1 MDSRFIIYF
10 IFICLKNLAL
20 SWTAS
25 RINKGIKISFIEL
38 GAITAFSETA
48 GFCFIVLQSQPA
60 NWLLW
65 WEEKVSL
72 NILSCFFG
80 FVISVA
86 LSVLLLFLLLL
97 LKNQL
102 KRGFVKLT
110 ACVLLMCSPYLFFLA
125 DTQRLFTVAAIGL
138 FGLFL
143 PIFVSALFSNCVF
156 VIGKRL
162 NKKQEVKD
170 FRFGEVIAA
179 LITRYFG
186 LASAFLVLIFT
197 PLKLERLLYVNTSET
212 ILLPITAFTIAI
224 ILNCIYLSFGEFKV
238 NLPEN
243 RRLIPYAVILPLL
256 NAPYLFLTPI
266 INTILVNGGLI
277 RGMYAP

>member
-25 RINKGIKISFIEL
+25 RINKVIKIGFIEM
-38 GAITAFSETA
+38 GVITAFSETA

-110 ACVLLMCSPYLFFLA
+110 ACVLLMCSPYLFFWQTPKGFSLL
-125 DTQRLFTVAAIGL
+125 QRLDCLGC
-138 FGLFL
+138 
-143 PIFVSALFSNCVF
+143 FS
-156 VIGKRL
+156 R
-162 NKKQEVKD
+162 
-170 FRFGEVIAA
+170 
-179 LITRYFG
+179 
-186 LASAFLVLIFT
+186 
-197 PLKLERLLYVNTSET
+197 
-212 ILLPITAFTIAI
+212 
-224 ILNCIYLSFGEFKV
+224 
-238 NLPEN
+238 
-243 RRLIPYAVILPLL
+243 
-256 NAPYLFLTPI
+256 YLFPRCFQI
-266 INTILVNGGLI
+266 AFSSSVSG
-277 RGMYAP
+277 